1 MTIIWDNL
9 GKHIL
14 RIAYHGSFY
23 FFCGLDHEER
33 AYIRLKH
40 NDEVYEITDAS
51 QDLLRPGYLNLNSFD
66 ALAFYEAVIGAI
78 ATELSQG
85 NKLLDISIIKES
97 IHPSFWSEWYK
108 CGKVTTATPDD
119 II

>member
-40 NDEVYEITDAS
+40 NDEVYEITDVS

-78 ATELSQG
+78 ATELSKG
-85 NKLLDISIIKES
+85 TSFSTSVLSRKVFFPPFGANGIS
-97 IHPSFWSEWYK
+97 
-108 CGKVTTATPDD
+108 VAR
-119 II
+119 